1 MKTYLRPGT
10 FLKNVSLSVDNN
22 NKLIIKAHDFNVSYH
37 IAEVSKEEGVKQ
49 IFYYKDTPVSE
60 EFVVTNPKR
69 LKYKKGDFG
78 TEITVGIAYPQNM
91 EIKDEIHNLLI
102 I

>member
-1 MKTYLRPGT
+1 M
-10 FLKNVSLSVDNN
+10 FA
-22 NKLIIKAHDFNVSYH
+22 I
-37 IAEVSKEEGVKQ
+37 
-49 IFYYKDTPVSE
+49 
-60 EFVVTNPKR
+60 TNPKR

-78 TEITVGIAYPQNM
+78 VEITIGIAYPQNT